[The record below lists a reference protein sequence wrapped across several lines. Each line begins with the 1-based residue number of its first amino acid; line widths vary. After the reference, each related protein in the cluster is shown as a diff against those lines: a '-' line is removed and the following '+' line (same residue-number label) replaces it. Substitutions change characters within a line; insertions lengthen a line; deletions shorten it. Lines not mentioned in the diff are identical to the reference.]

1 METKSVEYTP
11 HFMHTVLQQYARG
24 VRGYGFAALAKKN
37 SIKGGGQ
44 LVSYWYKKWD
54 GTESSLTK
62 QSGGDVRS
70 ILTPKE
76 KKKHIGEFVAKRSKV
91 EAATYPEVKKNVERK
106 TKKAPSLRTVQRLG
120 KSLKIT
126 SKKRKRVP
134 KSQGCLLSNF
144 QNFVIFAKNVLL
156 D

>member
-1 METKSVEYTP
+1 MEIKSDKYTP
-11 HFMHTVLQQYARG
+11 HFMHTVLQQYTRG

-37 SIKGGGQ
+37 SIKGGRQ

-54 GTESSLTK
+54 GTESSLSK
-62 QSGGDVRS
+62 QSGGDKRS

-76 KKKHIGEFVAKRSKV
+76 KKKHIGDYVEKRSKV
-91 EAATYPEVKKNVERK
+91 EAATYSEVKKNVERK
-106 TKKAPSLRTVQRLG
+106 TKKVPSLRTVQRLG

-144 QNFVIFAKNVLL
+144 QIFVICQKLLL